1 MAIGGSVFGDDEHG
15 MDQLW
20 WDFTGGAPRCVAEYV
35 DAPITDEQTGAVVEV
50 AGNAFVRLRCSP
62 VHALALTTVDP
73 RVEPPRFPEQL
84 GRYRLSGDW
93 GFPAGRNMVEVVQ
106 TGWGGGVLT
115 VTVGLRHRAP
125 LGIAWVGGDG
135 PSATG
140 GGDVQGAWLVVM
152 Q

>member
-1 MAIGGSVFGDDEHG
+1 MAIGGSVVGDDEHG

-50 AGNAFVRLRCSP
+50 AGSAFVRMRCSP
-62 VHALALTTVDP
+62 VHALDLTK
-73 RVEPPRFPEQL
+73 REQGAEASQRFDAS
-84 GRYRLSGDW
+84 GRYRLGGDS
-93 GFPAGRNMVEVVQ
+93 ALSTARNMVEVVQ

-125 LGIAWVGGDG
+125 LGIAWAGGDG